1 MWGRGRS
8 AWLFFWGLGLVSAG
22 LAGCGGRA
30 TRDLEG
36 GQGGAS
42 GGAGS
47 AGAGHAGAG
56 SLLRPC
62 GSSTIPLSSL
72 SSACG
77 FFLDDVP
84 SERLLEPDLVTFRL
98 LDGGGNSVLLE
109 RREPG
114 ACEQGWQLSED
125 GRSVTLCEGT
135 CSLLRQSSEASL
147 EIMLACDGPPPRN

>member
-1 MWGRGRS
+1 
-8 AWLFFWGLGLVSAG
+8 
-22 LAGCGGRA
+22 
-30 TRDLEG
+30 
-36 GQGGAS
+36 
-42 GGAGS
+42 
-47 AGAGHAGAG
+47 
-56 SLLRPC
+56 
-62 GSSTIPLSSL
+62 
-72 SSACG
+72 
-77 FFLDDVP
+77 
-84 SERLLEPDLVTFRL
+84 VTFRL